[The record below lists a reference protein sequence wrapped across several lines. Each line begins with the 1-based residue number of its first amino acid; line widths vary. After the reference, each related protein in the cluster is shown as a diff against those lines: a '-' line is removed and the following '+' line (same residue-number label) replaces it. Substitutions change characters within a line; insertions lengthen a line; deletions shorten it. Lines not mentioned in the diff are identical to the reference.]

1 MTKHLPF
8 LLVISL
14 LTCSVE
20 IDISV
25 PSFPDISDYFDIS
38 DGLTQMTI
46 ALNFFGFCIS
56 SIIYGPLSDAFGR
69 RKVMLVGNFVMLIGA
84 CGCAIA
90 NSIEFLLF
98 SRFIQGFGASTS
110 AVVAFAMVADAYSAE
125 KSAKLIGIMN
135 SLITVFMSIAPIVGS
150 FINETMGW
158 RGNYTTIALISVFS
172 WIMLYFWLPET
183 KKHFNKLSTR
193 KIVYNFKTLLSDSSF
208 LYASCV
214 PSICFSGWMSFVACS
229 SFLYMETYNL
239 PIMYYAL
246 HQGTIIAV
254 FSAFSLYSGQI
265 SQLIGEKN
273 CVIYGALFTL
283 IGGLFMLSVAFATN
297 KAPYFTTISMIFYG
311 IGAAISYPVVFARS
325 LEIFPNIKGTASSV
339 IMTMRSLMCA
349 GFIAVSS
356 YLYYGSL
363 LTVAAMVLMAA
374 VLIIFCSIKLL
385 KILPFATKEVRF
397 NII

>member
-20 IDISV
+20 VDISV

-69 RKVMLVGNFVMLIGA
+69 RKVMLVGNFIMLVGA
-84 CGCAIA
+84 CGCVIA
-90 NSIEFLLF
+90 NSIELLLF
-98 SRFIQGFGASTS
+98 SRFIQGLGASTS
-110 AVVAFAMVADAYSAE
+110 AVVAFAMIADVYSAD
-125 KSAKLIGIMN
+125 KSAKLIGTMN
-135 SLITVFMSIAPIVGS
+135 SLITVFMSMAPIAGG
-150 FINETMGW
+150 FINETIGW
-158 RGNYTTIALISVFS
+158 RGNYTIIAIISVFS
-172 WIMLYFWLPET
+172 WIMLYFWLAET
-183 KKHFNKLSTR
+183 KKHFNKLSAKNIT
-193 KIVYNFKTLLSDSSF
+193 YDFKTLLTDKSF
-208 LYASCV
+208 LYASCM
-214 PSICFSGWMSFVACS
+214 PSICFSGWMSFVVCS
-229 SFLYMETYNL
+229 SFLYMETYDL

-246 HQGTIIAV
+246 HQGAIIAV

-273 CVIYGALFTL
+273 CIIYGGLFAL
-283 IGGLFMLSVAFATN
+283 IGGLFMLSVAVITD
-297 KAPYFTTISMIFYG
+297 KSPYLTTISMIIYG
-311 IGAAISYPVVFARS
+311 MGTAISYPVVFARS
-325 LEIFPNIKGTASSV
+325 LEIFPNIKGTASST
-339 IMTMRSLMCA
+339 IMAMRALMCA
-349 GFIAVSS
+349 GSIAISS

-374 VLIIFCSIKLL
+374 ALIIFCSIKLL
-385 KILPFATKEVRF
+385 KVLPFATKEVSF
-397 NII
+397 NFM